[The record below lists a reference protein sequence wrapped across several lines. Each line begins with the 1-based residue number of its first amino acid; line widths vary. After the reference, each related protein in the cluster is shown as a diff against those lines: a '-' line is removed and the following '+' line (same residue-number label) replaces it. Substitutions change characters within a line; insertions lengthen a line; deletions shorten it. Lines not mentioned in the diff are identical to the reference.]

1 MAQNFAENVVAKLEE
16 LGIKRIYGL
25 VGDSLNPLSDAVR
38 QSDIEWV
45 HVRNEEAAAFAAG
58 ADSLAADE
66 LAVCGAS
73 CGPGNTHFVQGLYE
87 SHRNGSKVLAI
98 ASHIPTMEIGSSFFQ
113 ETHPELLFQECSS
126 YCEVVHNPDQGM
138 RVFHNAVQ
146 NTLAGNGVSVMVVP
160 GDVFAADVTD
170 GPHTADSVYA
180 TGKNKRVYP
189 DPHEAA
195 RLVEAINKADKVTL
209 FCGYGARNAR
219 DEVFALA
226 EKIKSPIGH
235 SFRGKMYF
243 EHDNPYDVG
252 MSGLLGYGACLD
264 AMDESDLFIMV
275 GTDFPYSD
283 WLPDENVAQIDIDGS
298 HIGRRTKVDYPVV
311 GDVKSVIENIL
322 PHIEENK
329 DRKFLDKM
337 LKRHYQLLEHVVNN
351 YTKKAAE
358 STKPIHPELAASVLD
373 ELADDD
379 AYFTVDTGMC
389 NVWSSRYLTPNGKR
403 DEAASFLHGTMANA
417 LPMAI
422 GVQAA
427 FPDRQVISW
436 SGDGGLG
443 MLMGELLTIK
453 LHQLP
458 VKVMCFNNS
467 SLGMVKLEMMVQG
480 MPYFGTD
487 HEEANY
493 AEIAKGVGI
502 KSFRVEDPDDLKP
515 VIKEAL
521 EYDGPALVD
530 IVTDPN
536 ALSLPPGITW
546 DMMKGFT
553 KSGARTAF
561 LEGGVGRLFDL
572 AKSNLRHIGGAAAIE
587 FGG

>member
-1 MAQNFAENVVAKLEE
+1 MTNFATQIVQRLEKE
-16 LGIKRIYGL
+16 GVKRVYGL
-25 VGDSLNPLSDAVR
+25 VGDSLNPLSDAIR
-38 QSDIEWV
+38 QSEIIEWV

-58 ADSLAADE
+58 ADSLASDE

-73 CGPGNTHFVQGLYE
+73 CGPGNTHFVQGLFE

-98 ASHIPTMEIGSSFFQ
+98 ASHIPTVEIGSSFFQ

-126 YCEVVHNPDQGM
+126 YCEVVHQADQGM
-138 RVFHNAVQ
+138 RVLHNALQ
-146 NTLAGNGVSVMVVP
+146 NTLAGNGVSVMIVP
-160 GDVFAADVTD
+160 GDVFAADVAD
-170 GPHTADSVYA
+170 DAHTADSVYA

-195 RLVEAINKADKVTL
+195 RLVEAINNADKITL
-209 FCGYGARNAR
+209 FAGYGAKDAR

-226 EKIKSPIGH
+226 EKIKAPVGH
-235 SFRGKMYF
+235 TFRGKMYY
-243 EHDNPYDVG
+243 EYDNPYDVG
-252 MSGLLGYGACLD
+252 MSGLLGYGSCVE
-264 AMDESDLFIMV
+264 AMDESDLFIML
-275 GTDFPYSD
+275 GTDFPYTE
-283 WLPDENVAQIDIDGS
+283 WLPDENVAQVDIDGT

-322 PHIEENK
+322 PHIEEK
-329 DRKFLDKM
+329 KSRKFLDKM
-337 LKRHYQLLEHVVNN
+337 LKRHYELLEHVIDH
-351 YTKKAAE
+351 YTHKASEA
-358 STKPIHPELAASVLD
+358 SKPIHPELAASVLD
-373 ELADDD
+373 KLADDD

-403 DEAASFLHGTMANA
+403 DEAASFRHGTMANA

-458 VKVMCFNNS
+458 VKVVCFNNS
-467 SLGMVKLEMMVQG
+467 SLGMVKLEMMVAG

-502 KSFRVEDPDDLKP
+502 KSYRIEDPDDLEP
-515 VIKEAL
+515 VLKEAL
-521 EYDGPALVD
+521 AYDGPVLVD

-561 LEGGVGRLFDL
+561 LEGGVGRLFNL

-587 FGG
+587 LG

>member
-1 MAQNFAENVVAKLEE
+1 MPNFAEQVVKRLEDQ
-16 LGIKRIYGL
+16 GIKRIYGL

-87 SHRNGSKVLAI
+87 SHRNGAKVLAI
-98 ASHIPTMEIGSSFFQ
+98 ASHIPTAEIGSSFFQ

-126 YCEVVHNPDQGM
+126 YCEVVHEADQGM
-138 RVFHNAVQ
+138 RVLHNALQ
-146 NTLAGNGVSVMVVP
+146 NTLAGNGVSVMIVP
-160 GDVFAADVTD
+160 GDVFAADTAE

-180 TGKNKRVYP
+180 TGANKRVYP

-209 FCGYGARNAR
+209 FCGYGARDAR

-243 EHDNPYDVG
+243 EYDNPYDVG
-252 MSGLLGYGACLD
+252 MSGLLGYGACVD
-264 AMDESDLFIMV
+264 AMEESDLFIMV
-275 GTDFPYSD
+275 GTDFPYTD
-283 WLPDENVAQIDIDGS
+283 WLPDENVAQIDIDGT
-298 HIGRRTKVDYPVV
+298 HIGRRTKVDYPVI
-311 GDVKSVIENIL
+311 GDVKSVIDNIL
-322 PHIEENK
+322 PHIEEK
-329 DRKFLDKM
+329 TDRKFLDKM
-337 LKRHYQLLEHVVNN
+337 LKRHYQLLDHVVKS
-351 YTKKAAE
+351 YTSKAFE
-358 STKPIHPELAASVLD
+358 SKKPIHPELAASVLD

-458 VKVMCFNNS
+458 VKVICFNNS
-467 SLGMVKLEMMVQG
+467 SLGMVKLEMMVAG

-487 HEEANY
+487 HEQANY

-502 KSFRVEDPDDLKP
+502 KSFRIEDPDDLEP
-515 VIKEAL
+515 VLKEAL
-521 EYDGPALVD
+521 AYDGPVLVD
-530 IVTDPN
+530 IVTDPE

-561 LEGGVGRLFDL
+561 LEGGVGRLFNL

>member
-1 MAQNFAENVVAKLEE
+1 MMTNFATQLVQRLEKE
-16 LGIKRIYGL
+16 GVKRIYGL

-38 QSDIEWV
+38 QSDIEWI

-73 CGPGNTHFVQGLYE
+73 CGPGNTHFVQGLFE
-87 SHRNGSKVLAI
+87 SHRNGAKVLAI
-98 ASHIPTMEIGSSFFQ
+98 ASHIPTIEIGSSFFQ

-126 YCEVVHNPDQGM
+126 YCEVAHNADQGM
-138 RVFHNAVQ
+138 RVLHNALQ

-160 GDVFAADVTD
+160 GDVFAADVAD
-170 GPHTADSVYA
+170 GPHTADGVYA
-180 TGKNKRVYP
+180 TGAGKRVYP

-195 RLVEAINKADKVTL
+195 RLVEAINKAEKVTI
-209 FCGYGARNAR
+209 FAGYGARDAR

-226 EKIKSPIGH
+226 EKIKAPVGH
-235 SFRGKMYF
+235 TFRGKMFF
-243 EHDNPYDVG
+243 EYDNPYDVG
-252 MSGLLGYGACLD
+252 MSGLLGYGSCVE
-264 AMDESDLFIMV
+264 AMEECDLFIMV
-275 GTDFPYSD
+275 GTDFPYTD
-283 WLPDENVAQIDIDGS
+283 WLPDENVAQIDIDGT
-298 HIGRRTKVDYPVV
+298 HIGRRTTVEYPVV
-311 GDVKSVIENIL
+311 GDVKSTIENIL
-322 PHIEENK
+322 PHVEEK
-329 DRKFLDKM
+329 KSRKFLDKM
-337 LKRHYQLLEHVVNN
+337 LKRHYELLHDVIEH
-351 YTKKAAE
+351 YTHKASEAK
-358 STKPIHPELAASVLD
+358 KPIHPELAASVLD
-373 ELADDD
+373 KLADED

-458 VKVMCFNNS
+458 VKVICFNNS
-467 SLGMVKLEMMVQG
+467 SLGMVKLEMMVAG

-502 KSFRVEDPDDLKP
+502 QSYRIEDPDDLEP
-515 VIKEAL
+515 VLAEAL
-521 EYDGPALVD
+521 AFDGPVLVD

-536 ALSLPPGITW
+536 ALSLPPDITW
-546 DMMKGFT
+546 DMMKGFA

-572 AKSNLRHIGGAAAIE
+572 AKSNLRHIGGAASIE
-587 FGG
+587 FK